1 MKKLSVIILV
11 LALVITG
18 CGDGKNQ
25 STDGVH
31 IIGKVERPIEGE
43 NVVIAKFGGKTG
55 WQPVDTIEVA
65 PSGEINFY
73 VDVKSADFYR
83 ISFYNR
89 QIVNLVLDSLTQE
102 VEIMVEGDNPQG
114 EVSIKGSKHTTFI
127 QQIEGKLKDQQADL
141 QDLNAQAREASQN
154 QDNETL
160 ERLREEYFDLMRV
173 RQEEFKEYLW
183 SITPSLAVAFGLE
196 SLPFEEHYTFYDSVA
211 QKLIASYPN
220 HDYAKQLVD
229 RVEGSRKLAIGAVAP
244 EISLPNPDGEE
255 VALSSLRGNYVLI
268 DFWAAWC
275 RPCRAE
281 MPNVVRLYNEY
292 GDENFEIYGVSLDK
306 TRDAWLKAIDDDGL
320 TWVHVSDLKYFN
332 SEAASTYQIEGI
344 PATYLLDP
352 EGKIIAKGLR
362 GQALAAKLA
371 EIFG

>member
-1 MKKLSVIILV
+1 MKKLSIVILV
-11 LALVITG
+11 IALVIAG
-18 CGDGKNQ
+18 CGENQNQ
-25 STDGVH
+25 STNGVH
-31 IIGKVERPIEGE
+31 ITGKVERPIEGE
-43 NVVIAKFGGKTG
+43 DVVIAKFGGTG

-65 PSGEINFY
+65 PSGEMDFY

-89 QIVNLVLDSLTQE
+89 QMVNMVLDSLTEE
-102 VEIMVEGDNPQG
+102 VEIMLEGDNPQG
-114 EVSIKGSKHTTFI
+114 EVSIKGSKHTAYI
-127 QQIEGKLKDQQADL
+127 QQIEGKLKDQQTDL

-154 QDNETL
+154 QDNATL
-160 ERLREEYFDLMRV
+160 DRLREEYFDLMRV

-196 SLPFEEHYTFYDSVA
+196 SLPFEEHYSFYDSIG
-211 QKLIASYPN
+211 QKLIAAYPN

-229 RVEGSRKLAIGAVAP
+229 RVDGARKLAIGAVAP
-244 EISLPNPDGEE
+244 EISLPSPDGEE
-255 VALSSLRGNYVLI
+255 VKLSSLRGNYVLI

-281 MPNVVRLYNEY
+281 MPNVVRLYDQY

-306 TRDAWLKAIDDDGL
+306 TRDAWLKAIESDGL
-320 TWVHVSDLKYFN
+320 TWIHVSDLKYFN

-352 EGKIIAKGLR
+352 DGKIIAKGLR